1 MGPCFARSPEAQ
13 WTSSTAQ
20 TALRSALRT
29 AQPTRS
35 GWRAVFRRRPNR
47 AAHSPRGLCLARTPP
62 AVRFPRTASRRT
74 PHRSPHRTLQAC
86 SVQTCFA
93 TARAAGARPKLRFQ
107 RAAASAAA
115 LHVTTVT
122 GPSHLLV
129 LLLLLLLLLSRSLTS
144 AAPPSPP
151 APPPLSLGQH
161 PRSAPK
167 TLEGTPVGPA
177 TGPAAVP
184 AVSDSVLCVVKA

>member
-35 GWRAVFRRRPNR
+35 GWRAVFHRRPNR

-93 TARAAGARPKLRFQ
+93 TARAAGARPTLRFQ

-129 LLLLLLLLLSRSLTS
+129 LLLLLLLPQSYIRS
-144 AAPPSPP
+144 AALPPCSSTSLSWPTP
-151 APPPLSLGQH
+151 ALPT
-161 PRSAPK
+161 APK
-167 TLEGTPVGPA
+167 TRAPTRRSRHRRPRTHVGTLPY
-177 TGPAAVP
+177 
-184 AVSDSVLCVVKA
+184 